1 MALIDCR
8 QIKLSAADQTDE
20 MIHDLRSEWKH
31 PPRSRMTRVRDQ
43 NLVGFPTSTHSL
55 TEG

>member
-8 QIKLSAADQTDE
+8 QIKLSAADQTDK
-20 MIHDLRSEWKH
+20 MIHDLRSEWKR

-43 NLVGFPTSTHSL
+43 NPFGFPTSTHTL